1 MEYRLEDN
9 NRKKILH
16 LGCPYCYTTEKIKD
30 KAIIKILLNREEEN
44 ENQNKG
50 FDEEILFDE
59 VVYQTPSF
67 F

>member
-1 MEYRLEDN
+1 MEYRLEDS
-9 NRKKILH
+9 NREKILH
-16 LGCPYCYTTEKIKD
+16 LGCPYCFKTKKIKD
-30 KAIIKILLNREEEN
+30 KDIIKILLNREEKN